1 MIKKHMIQ
9 QMVKK
14 WRGFFF
20 FFFGNP
26 KYWMM
31 RPCDITVIL
40 AANHL
45 PYH

>member
-20 FFFGNP
+20 FFFRKP
-26 KYWMM
+26 K
-31 RPCDITVIL
+31 IL
-40 AANHL
+40 DDA
-45 PYH
+45 PM